1 MKNVLFFS
9 FGILVLLSCKDNPP
23 LTLDKGKPL
32 NDVHK
37 KSVGKLAFMNDWIPF
52 EHFTEEDFQEELFLT
67 HSSNFGFRMFLEN
80 TLTFYLSELEPNLSV
95 EELCKKGNF
104 QLTFYV
110 DQKEIYKKNLQTGA
124 GSCEYKNSATVYG
137 VPLVDEE
144 EPDHWG
150 RFLWMRFMR
159 GQGGQKALSGGA
171 HSLKLEIRPYI
182 ENEQLKV
189 GEIIAQGEVQL
200 TFLEKEVKEDQ
211 ISVQTI
217 APTSDWEV
225 SKGMYD
231 SIFIRKLNQKIA
243 DDYFKDITSIVVV
256 KEGKLVIEEYF
267 NGANRNTLHDTRSVG
282 KTLTS
287 TVMGIAIDEGYIT
300 SEAKT

>member
-1 MKNVLFFS
+1 
-9 FGILVLLSCKDNPP
+9 
-23 LTLDKGKPL
+23 
-32 NDVHK
+32 
-37 KSVGKLAFMNDWIPF
+37 
-52 EHFTEEDFQEELFLT
+52 
-67 HSSNFGFRMFLEN
+67 
-80 TLTFYLSELEPNLSV
+80 
-95 EELCKKGNF
+95 
-104 QLTFYV
+104 
-110 DQKEIYKKNLQTGA
+110 
-124 GSCEYKNSATVYG
+124 
-137 VPLVDEE
+137 
-144 EPDHWG
+144 
-150 RFLWMRFMR
+150 MR

-267 NGANRNTLHDTRSVG
+267 NGANRNT
-282 KTLTS
+282 
-287 TVMGIAIDEGYIT
+287 
-300 SEAKT
+300 